1 VVALSNLNGSAPHE
15 IANKLGM
22 TAYGEKVVLPAERK
36 EIAVT
41 PAVLAEYV
49 GTYKLAP
56 KFDLAI
62 TLEGTQLMAQAT
74 GQPKFPLFAESPTKF
89 FLKAVDAQVEFF
101 KENSKV
107 TYLVLHQN
115 GHDTKAMKQ

>member
-1 VVALSNLNGSAPHE
+1 
-15 IANKLGM
+15 
-22 TAYGEKVVLPAERK
+22 
-36 EIAVT
+36 
-41 PAVLAEYV
+41 
-49 GTYKLAP
+49 
-56 KFDLAI
+56 
-62 TLEGTQLMAQAT
+62 MAQAT

-89 FLKAVDAQVEFF
+89 FLKVVDAQVEFF